1 MLAQQFPKRAAVLLH
16 RARGLRDVALMST
29 QGRREKIVLEPP
41 VVDLAVCA
49 ALFVVFLGLGT
60 VLFVR
65 HERNR

>member
-41 VVDLAVCA
+41 DDAR
-49 ALFVVFLGLGT
+49 F
-60 VLFVR
+60 R
-65 HERNR
+65 